1 MPSKETKT
9 VRIQTKDHN
18 VLEEIR
24 LEVGMERGVS
34 TISIPQLIME
44 MAKFY
49 QENRKK
55 VWS

>member
-1 MPSKETKT
+1 MPSQESKLIRLRTE
-9 VRIQTKDHN
+9 DHTI
-18 VLEEIR
+18 LEEIR

-34 TISIPQLIME
+34 SISIPQLIME

-55 VWS
+55 